1 MENLALFEFKY
12 RIIGS
17 LFLIPILYGAI
28 VFWWRGVLL
37 AWLLSLAGVLPLVI
51 RIWQANTHTMIA
63 NLAFLILPLL
73 IISILAFEL
82 EWRARER
89 KMSALR
95 EAERQRYIEKV
106 LETQES
112 ERQRIAQELHDE
124 TIQTLLVILGHTETL
139 ISADH
144 HEASEVKEHAG
155 QIRDTTINVV
165 ENLRRLSLDL
175 RPSILDNLG
184 LIPALRWLVDR
195 MGKDCNIRGKIT
207 ISGTERKLS
216 SRVEST
222 IFRIV
227 QEALNNIRR
236 HSQAYNAFITLGFT
250 DTNLKMKIED
260 DGQGFS
266 APKEIG
272 WFANKGSLGLIGM
285 QQRISSLGG
294 AFQIH
299 SRPGEGTVLLFD
311 LPAKDELPAE

>member
-1 MENLALFEFKY
+1 MAFFEFKY
-12 RIIGS
+12 RIIGT

-28 VFWWRGVLL
+28 VFWWRGALL
-37 AWLLSLAGVLPLVI
+37 AWALSLAAVLPLLI
-51 RIWQANTHTMIA
+51 RIWQSNPHTLIT

-73 IISILAFEL
+73 IVSILAFEL
-82 EWRARER
+82 EWRAKER

-95 EAERQRYIEKV
+95 EGERRRYIEKV

-124 TIQTLLVILGHTETL
+124 TIQTLLVILSHTDTL

-144 HEASEVKEHAG
+144 HEANEVKEHSV

-195 MGKDCNIRGKIT
+195 TGTDGNINCKIVIT
-207 ISGTERKLS
+207 GTERKLS
-216 SRVEST
+216 PRVEST
-222 IFRIV
+222 IFRIA

-236 HSQAYNAFITLGFT
+236 HSKANNASVSLEFT
-250 DTNLKMKIED
+250 DTNLKMMIED
-260 DGQGFS
+260 DGQGFT
-266 APKEIG
+266 APKDI
-272 WFANKGSLGLIGM
+272 ARLVNKGSLGLIGM
-285 QQRISSLGG
+285 QQRIGSLGG
-294 AFQIH
+294 TFQIH
-299 SRPGEGTVLLFD
+299 SHPGEGTVLLFELPANGD
-311 LPAKDELPAE
+311 LPAERP